1 MLATKPI
8 PHESCS
14 WLGSY
19 NPCFGGS
26 DMGAAL
32 VVCVLLWRPAAF
44 RNRFLIQIGH
54 ASRGLSGRPRP
65 SGRSRQGTRKRADLP
80 ILPASGA
87 IHDYARTE
95 IGWRLDSAPP
105 GVRSTPFRCADRT
118 PSGLRPSAP
127 PAGPAGGWPSA
138 VRPRCFGLV
147 VGSQGHNGAI
157 KPLPAGPGA
166 EPGGLLRIGKV
177 AGDQPDHGAFRG
189 LDRHDMP
196 GERADTALLVHD
208 DVPAPQGVGFAEIRR
223 QMGPV
228 TRPRT
233 HGLDLGGLDRDWRAG
248 RRGGPPP
255 SCPPGPPPPHLR
267 GRPPSPLPP

>member
-65 SGRSRQGTRKRADLP
+65 AGRSRQGTRKRADLP

-87 IHDYARTE
+87 INDYARTE
-95 IGWRLDSAPP
+95 IGWRLDSAPS
-105 GVRSTPFRCADRT
+105 GVRSTPFPCADRT
-118 PSGLRPSAP
+118 PYGLRPSAP
-127 PAGPAGGWPSA
+127 PAAPAGGPPNA
-138 VRPRCFGLV
+138 VRPRGFRLA
-147 VGSQGHNGAI
+147 VGPPGHNLAI
-157 KPLPAGPGA
+157 KPLPARPGA
-166 EPGGLLRIGKV
+166 EPG
-177 AGDQPDHGAFRG
+177 D
-189 LDRHDMP
+189 
-196 GERADTALLVHD
+196 
-208 DVPAPQGVGFAEIRR
+208 
-223 QMGPV
+223 
-228 TRPRT
+228 
-233 HGLDLGGLDRDWRAG
+233 
-248 RRGGPPP
+248 PPP
-255 SCPPGPPPPHLR
+255 LGKNSPPPPH
-267 GRPPSPLPP
+267 PCPLPGLPHP